1 MSLLRLAAVVV
12 VCVMAVSACASSPS
26 AGVPEVFD
34 AKNALHYT
42 SPALKVKP
50 GAENGIK
57 LVVTPY
63 VDGRAERDSHH
74 LGVITARVFGIS
86 GTQLTIDHTVTD
98 ITTDNF
104 KRRFLAAGFTV
115 ADAAA
120 DYRPAFELSGEVKRL
135 VVNSK
140 NRDEVD
146 IAIETSLK
154 DMTTGKVIWSALV
167 TEKGD
172 RFAGVAGNSKDD
184 LVDYLNRSLG
194 VVANK
199 TVDAVNALLMASYP
213 QLFNL
218 TPGTKTIAG
227 VTVYS
232 APLTPAPV
240 APVVVPA
247 AAVVAEVPAA
257 VTGTLMLNGKPA
269 RAKVRL
275 DGVYF
280 GLIPLRTEL
289 PVGIH
294 EVEVQAPGYKS
305 YSEKI
310 SIRKGDVTEMDVS
323 LKH

>member
-1 MSLLRLAAVVV
+1 MSLLRLAAVAVV
-12 VCVMAVSACASSPS
+12 GMLTLTACSTPVNAPK
-26 AGVPEVFD
+26 AGMFD
-34 AKNALHYT
+34 SDNALHY
-42 SPALKVKP
+42 KP
-50 GAENGIK
+50 TAFSSKSGSENGIAI
-57 LVVTPY
+57 LVTPY
-63 VDGRAERDSHH
+63 ADNRADLDPHH
-74 LGVITARVFGIS
+74 LGEITARVIG
-86 GTQLTIDHTVTD
+86 LTGHGLMVDRSVADIATD
-98 ITTDNF
+98 F
-104 KRRFLAAGFTV
+104 YQRRFQAAGYIV
-115 ADAAA
+115 VDAASTVK
-120 DYRPAFELSGEVKRL
+120 PAFELSGVVRRL
-135 VVNSK
+135 MVNSK

-154 DMTTGKVIWSALV
+154 DVATGKVIWSALV

-184 LVDYLNRSLG
+184 LVAYLNRSLG
-194 VVANK
+194 VVASK

-218 TPGTKTIAG
+218 TPGTKTIDG

-247 AAVVAEVPAA
+247 AAVVAAVPAT
-257 VTGTLMLNGKPA
+257 VTGTLMLSGKPA

-289 PVGIH
+289 PTGIH
-294 EVEVQAPGYKS
+294 EVEVQAVGYKS
-305 YSEKI
+305 YSEKV
-310 SIRKGDVTEMDVS
+310 SIRKGEVTEMDVS